1 MENNKKLT
9 DFENEYYFEINSYV
23 VRDKDLI
30 EFRTPNMT
38 SDPIYWQNYINTFY
52 HLLKC
57 AASPRYDKEEIDK
70 YIDAYSRIYILESY
84 EMLREDKAKKFVKTI
99 FNSNV
104 DKSQF
109 MHQYIG
115 RRP

>member
-1 MENNKKLT
+1 MIKL
-9 DFENEYYFEINSYV
+9 
-23 VRDKDLI
+23 
-30 EFRTPNMT
+30 
-38 SDPIYWQNYINTFY
+38 
-52 HLLKC
+52 
-57 AASPRYDKEEIDK
+57 IDK